1 MVRKTIFLML
11 EACGEHGKTVGR
23 RSGVIVRVFIE
34 LIGSKQPDRRL
45 GLRRVRDRAENIV
58 TIYDH
63 YNKVTK

>member
-1 MVRKTIFLML
+1 M
-11 EACGEHGKTVGR
+11 GR
-23 RSGVIVRVFIE
+23 RSGVIVLVFIE
-34 LIGSKQPDRRL
+34 LIGLKQPDRRL